1 MAAFVSAH
9 RRLKLAA
16 GICSSLCWA
25 LLNGTLVHADDIRI
39 DDLIVTGNACV
50 GTDCVNSEIFGATT
64 VRLKENNTRVRFYN
78 TSSADVLGKSWSLEA
93 NDSSN
98 GGPSSFRF
106 KAQSLTQDSI
116 KRSDGQ
122 DIGKDCDEGDVFEL
136 EVPLTDLA
144 QRSDLL
150 PESVILPLGTPVNQY
165 QESVVSSTS
174 TSATFAYTCINT
186 SWWTEELLLRLG
198 NVNDDI
204 VTLGRQSAPVPGS
217 VSVGNSSALRAIK
230 NVALPEAATDLLTV
244 AALSLLTD
252 RKARIDV
259 LRANI
264 ALVESQLTA
273 LENADA
279 DNDAVPNGTD
289 AFPTDPTEW
298 DDSDGDG
305 VGDNSDAFPNEPT
318 ESVDSDGDGIGDEAD
333 PFDNARTHATDQGVL
348 LTTTPQDSTS
358 TCSVD
363 SFSVSAV
370 DNEEAP
376 GASIAQQAE
385 FVLTGC
391 APGESL
397 TINIDFAE
405 PFPPRAAAFKLT
417 EGSWTM
423 ITGATVSGR
432 TISYTVQDNGPL
444 DLDPAEGIIR
454 DPVSVASTPVQPI
467 PLPPWLLLV
476 LAGSMAWLGSR
487 FSRGDAIACN
497 IRH

>member
-50 GTDCVNSEIFGATT
+50 GTDCVNSEIFGANT

-106 KAQSLTQDSI
+106 KAQSLTQDDI
-116 KRSDGQ
+116 KLSDGQ
-122 DIGKDCDEGDVFEL
+122 DRGADCELGDTFIQPDEARPAL
-136 EVPLTDLA
+136 VPVPRGEPVLRDL
-144 QRSDLL
+144 
-150 PESVILPLGTPVNQY
+150 PP
-165 QESVVSSTS
+165 STQIINGQVK
-174 TSATFAYTCINT
+174 TVYTCSET
-186 SWWTEELLLRLG
+186 PWWTEELLLRLG

-204 VTLGRQSAPVPGS
+204 VTLGRESAPVPGS
-217 VSVGNSSALRAIK
+217 VSVGNPSALRTIK
-230 NVALPEAATDLLTV
+230 NVALPETATDLLTV
-244 AALSLLTD
+244 AALSLLPD
-252 RKARIDV
+252 RKARLDV
-259 LRANI
+259 FRANI

-318 ESVDSDGDGIGDEAD
+318 ESVDRDGDGIGDEAD

-376 GASIAQQAE
+376 GTSIAQQAE

-397 TINIDFAE
+397 TVNIDFAE

-423 ITGATVSGR
+423 ITGATVSGQ

>member
-1 MAAFVSAH
+1 MAAFMCAC

-16 GICSSLCWA
+16 GIYSGLCWG
-25 LLNGTLVHADDIRI
+25 LLVSTVAHADDVRI
-39 DDLIVTGNACV
+39 DDLIVTGSACI
-50 GTDCVNSEIFGATT
+50 GTDCVNNELFDATT
-64 VRLKENNTRVRFYN
+64 IRLKENNTRIRFYN
-78 TSSADVLGKSWSLEA
+78 TSSNDVLGKSWSLEA

-122 DIGKDCDEGDVFEL
+122 DIGKDCDAGDVYEL
-136 EVPLTDLA
+136 EVPLSDLA
-144 QRSDLL
+144 QRGDFV
-150 PESVILPLGTPVNQY
+150 PESVILPLGEPVNQY

-174 TSATFAYTCINT
+174 TSIRFAYTCINT
-186 SWWTEELLLRLG
+186 AWWTEDLLLRMG
-198 NVNDDI
+198 NANDDI
-204 VTLGRQSAPVPGS
+204 VTLGRESAPVSGS
-217 VSVGNSSALRAIK
+217 VSVGNPSALRAIK

-244 AALSLLTD
+244 AALSLLPD
-252 RKARIDV
+252 RKARLDL
-259 LRANI
+259 LRVSI
-264 ALVESQLTA
+264 AAVESQLTT

-279 DNDAVPNGTD
+279 DNDLVPNGTD

-305 VGDNSDAFPNEPT
+305 VGDNADAFPNEPA
-318 ESVDSDGDGIGDEAD
+318 ESVDSDGDGIGDNAD
-333 PFDNARTHATDQGVL
+333 AFINALTNASDLGVV
-348 LTTTPQDSTS
+348 LTTTLRDSAS

-385 FVLTGC
+385 FVLAGC

-397 TINIDFAE
+397 TVTIDFVE
-405 PFPPRAAAFKLT
+405 PFPPRAAAFKLID
-417 EGSWTM
+417 GSWTM
-423 ITGATVSGR
+423 IKDATVRGQ
-432 TISYTVQDNGPL
+432 TISYTIQDNGPL
-444 DLDPAEGIIR
+444 DLAPAEGTIH
-454 DPVSVASTPVQPI
+454 DPVSVASTPLQPI
-467 PLPPWLLLV
+467 PLPSWLLFF

-487 FSRGDAIACN
+487 FNRGDRTACDSKD
-497 IRH
+497 

>member
-1 MAAFVSAH
+1 MAAFMSAH

-16 GICSSLCWA
+16 GICSCLSWSLLDIA
-25 LLNGTLVHADDIRI
+25 VVHADDFRT
-39 DDLIVTGNACV
+39 DDLVVTGSTCIGV
-50 GTDCVNSEIFGATT
+50 DCVDNEPFGATT
-64 VRLKENNTRVRFYN
+64 VRLKENNTRIRFYN
-78 TSSADVLGKSWSLEA
+78 TSSTDALGKSWSLEA

-106 KAQSLTQDSI
+106 KAQSLTQDGI
-116 KRSDGQ
+116 KLSDGQ
-122 DIGKDCDEGDVFEL
+122 DRGADCEVGDTFIQPDEARPAQIPVPLGEPVLQDVFGTQL
-136 EVPLTDLA
+136 INGQT
-144 QRSDLL
+144 RS
-150 PESVILPLGTPVNQY
+150 V
-165 QESVVSSTS
+165 
-174 TSATFAYTCINT
+174 YTCAET
-186 SWWTEELLLRLG
+186 PWWTEELLLRLG
-198 NVNDDI
+198 NANDDI
-204 VTLGRQSAPVPGS
+204 VTLGRESAPVSGS
-217 VSVGNSSALRAIK
+217 VSVGNPSTLRAIK

-244 AALSLLTD
+244 AALSLLPD

-259 LRANI
+259 LRASI
-264 ALVESQLTA
+264 ALVESQLTT

-279 DNDAVPNGTD
+279 DNDSVPNGTD

-305 VGDNSDAFPNEPT
+305 VGDNS
-318 ESVDSDGDGIGDEAD
+318 D

-397 TINIDFAE
+397 TVNIDFAE

-423 ITGATVSGR
+423 ITGATVSGQ
-432 TISYTVQDNGPL
+432 TISYTIQDNGPL
-444 DLDPAEGIIR
+444 DLDPAEGTIR

-476 LAGSMAWLGSR
+476 LAGSMAWMGSR
-487 FSRGDAIACN
+487 FSSGNRIACN
-497 IRH
+497 ARY